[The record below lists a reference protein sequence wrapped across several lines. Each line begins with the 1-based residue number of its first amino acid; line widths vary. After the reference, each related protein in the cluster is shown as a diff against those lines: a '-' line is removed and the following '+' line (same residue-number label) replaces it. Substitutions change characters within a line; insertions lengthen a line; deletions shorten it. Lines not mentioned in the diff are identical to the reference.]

1 MRNITSMA
9 VIATLSCI
17 AIILGIFALSEKYN
31 TENQS
36 IDILPVTTPKPAVT
50 DTISQTPILTPQSS
64 QSWILPGNT
73 TSSIALPDEDGD
85 FFTLT
90 IEGKNVSVAY
100 GVDEDTLDKTPG
112 WLPTSALPG
121 QDGMCVVYGHR
132 NRTHLRVLENVEFGD
147 LINVTMP
154 DKTVYTYTVSDIK
167 IYENTAEFKLPTTSG
182 KTLVLATCYPFRY
195 SGNAPGKYI
204 VICYLL

>member
-9 VIATLSCI
+9 VISTLSCI

-73 TSSIALPDEDGD
+73 TSSIALSDEDGD

-90 IEGKNVSVAY
+90 IEGKTYLPHMASMKIFQIPS
-100 GVDEDTLDKTPG
+100 E
-112 WLPTSALPG
+112 WLPISSLPG
-121 QDGMCVVYGHR
+121 QDGMCVMHGHR
-132 NRTHLRVLENVEFGD
+132 NRMHLRVLEKVE
-147 LINVTMP
+147 LANTITVTMH
-154 DKTVYTYTVSDIK
+154 DKTVYTYTISDIK
-167 IYENTAEFKLPTTSG
+167 IYKNTAAFKLH
-182 KTLVLATCYPFRY
+182 
-195 SGNAPGKYI
+195 
-204 VICYLL
+204 